1 MTMFSH
7 ILLTTAGVQALGL
20 EGREV
25 ALAYVFGVGV
35 DVDHIIKA
43 PLYVR
48 KNGLKNEKNYH
59 WRTSLQEPV
68 ALLWIIPLSIF
79 FRSYAPV
86 IFFLL
91 HCLLDYL
98 VSFEKRPLFPYN
110 NYTTRGILPHVS
122 DTLKEIITVILLL
135 CLNLFLLLLRK

>member
-25 ALAYVFGVGV
+25 VLAYGFGVGV
-35 DVDHIIKA
+35 DVDHIVKA
-43 PLYVR
+43 PLYLR

-59 WRTSLQEPV
+59 WRTSLQEPI

-79 FRSYAPV
+79 LRSYAPV

-98 VSFEKRPLFPYN
+98 VSFEKRPFFPYS

-122 DTLKEIITVILLL
+122 DTLKEIITVIILL
-135 CLNLFLLLLRK
+135 CLNLFLFLLRK